1 MILFQKDFTE
11 QGAIVDYST
20 SNLSFLKMGILL
32 NKMNVVN
39 NLFSL
44 ALFDVDLKGKNP
56 HNLNDPSVELRQRIA
71 WECKRNPWYFLREV
85 CRITASGM
93 GAVPYVLNR
102 SNLAQA
108 WLYFNSINSFQVMP
122 RQIGKTI
129 GTAAIQVWA
138 LYCAAHDAA
147 WGMFCR
153 GNKLQY
159 ENVDRFKK
167 IRDALPQWMLYQTA
181 NDTNNKE
188 GVSYDAL
195 NTKLLTFV
203 SQSDKQAAG
212 DQARGQSFFSESW
225 DEVVYYNNIN
235 LSYPSAIAAMDTAAP
250 LAKESGLPAAVIMT
264 STAGDLDD
272 PRGRWCYLLACDAF
286 RFTEKLYDCKDRD
299 ELWSMVHH
307 NSKNDYV
314 YLEYNYKQLGKDD
327 AWFNFVTRA
336 KDPKVVAKDYLNQWL
351 HGSDASMFSKELL
364 EKIQASK
371 KDPVAVT
378 NYESVI
384 IKWYDDPN
392 TLMSDENLR
401 NRPYPI
407 GLDTSDNVG
416 SDFTTMCMVDPY
428 DLHVVCTFCCNT
440 ANLYFVTTIIVKF
453 LRDFPRA
460 IFIPERNKN
469 GAFMLDYIFANMRLE
484 SFNPLTRIY
493 NKYLQEYTSDMNL
506 SNLNYEDGTVR
517 KNFGFSTTSN
527 SRNLLYSSVL
537 MNALNLVGDRLNDA
551 SLVDQISGLTMKNG
565 RVDHTETGHD
575 DLLIAFLLAVYFILF
590 GLHHNLYG
598 IRPDEIMCQVKSDG
612 ELIDADKKKA
622 MIFAHEQIRDL
633 RQRVKNSADNPV
645 VQSIFQRE
653 LQKLIAVYGEIPQE
667 DDKSLKPLDQ
677 INKNAKQV
685 SKAMSNI
692 TPDVFFS
699 FA

>member
-1 MILFQKDFTE
+1 MILFADDFVN
-11 QGAIVDYST
+11 QGAIVDYNT
-20 SNLSFLKMGILL
+20 NNLSFLKMAVLL
-32 NKMNVVN
+32 NKMNVKS
-39 NLFSL
+39 NLFHL
-44 ALFDVDLKGKNP
+44 ALYDKELVGRDP
-56 HNLNDPSVELRQRIA
+56 HNLNDPSLELRERVA
-71 WECKRNPWYFLREV
+71 LECKLNPWYYMREV
-85 CRITASGM
+85 VRITASGM

-108 WLYFNSINSFQVMP
+108 WLFFNSINTFQVMP

-129 GTAAIQVWA
+129 GVASLQTWY
-138 LYCAAHDAA
+138 LYVAAHDTA

-153 GNKLQY
+153 GNKLQW

-167 IRDALPQWMLYQTA
+167 IRDALPQWLLNQTA
-181 NDTNNKE
+181 DDTNNKE
-188 GVSYDAL
+188 GVSYEAL

-203 SQSDKQAAG
+203 SQNDKQAAG
-212 DQARGQSFFSESW
+212 DQARGQSFATESW
-225 DEVVYYNNIN
+225 DEVVYYNNIH

-250 LAKESGLPAAVIMT
+250 LAKETGLPAAVLMT
-264 STAGDLDD
+264 STAGDIDD

-286 RFTEKLYDCKDRD
+286 RFTEKLYDCQNRD
-299 ELWSMVHH
+299 ELWNMVHH

-314 YLEYNYKQLGKDD
+314 YLEYSYKQLGKTDE
-327 AWFNFVTRA
+327 WFNFVTRA

-351 HGSDASMFSKELL
+351 HGSDASMFDKDLL
-364 EKIQASK
+364 ERIQSAK
-371 KDPVAVT
+371 KDPVVVT

-384 IKWYDDPN
+384 IKWYDDPKK
-392 TLMSDENLR
+392 LMSDESLR

-416 SDFTTMCMVDPY
+416 CDFTTMCMIDPY

-440 ANLYFVTTIIVKF
+440 ANLYFVTTLIIKF

-493 NKYLQEYTSDMNL
+493 NKYLQEYTSESNL
-506 SNLNYEDGTVR
+506 NNLNYEDGTVR
-517 KNFGFSTTSN
+517 KNFGFSTTSS
-527 SRNLLYSSVL
+527 SRNMLYSSVL
-537 MNALNLVGDRLNDA
+537 MNALQLVGDRLNDA
-551 SLVDQISGLTMKNG
+551 SLIDQISGLTMKNG

-575 DLLIAFLLAVYFILF
+575 DLLIAFLLAVFFILF

-612 ELIDADKKKA
+612 ETIDADAKKT
-622 MIFAHEQIRDL
+622 MLQAHAQIRDL
-633 RQRVKNSADNPV
+633 RQRIKHSSDNPV

-653 LQKLIAVYGEIPQE
+653 LQKLVSVYGEIPQE
-667 DDKSLKPLDQ
+667 EDTTLRPLDQ
-677 INKNAKQV
+677 INKNSKQV
-685 SKAMSNI
+685 SKAMSNL
-692 TPDVFFS
+692 TPDVVLS

>member
-1 MILFQKDFTE
+1 MILFEKDFAE
-11 QGAIVDYST
+11 QGASVHFDT
-20 SNLSFLKMGILL
+20 NNLSFLKMWALLRKMGI
-32 NKMNVVN
+32 N
-39 NLFSL
+39 NSMFHL
-44 ALFDVDLKGKNP
+44 ALFDKDLTHVDPHDLK
-56 HNLNDPSVELRQRIA
+56 DPSIELRQRITF
-71 WECKRNPWYFLREV
+71 ESKINPWYFLREV

-93 GAVPYVLNR
+93 GAVPYALNR

-108 WLYFNSINSFQVMP
+108 WLFFNSINAFQVMP

-129 GTAAIQVWA
+129 GTAALQVWA
-138 LYCAAHDAA
+138 LYIAAHDAA

-181 NDTNNKE
+181 ADSNNKE

-195 NTKLLTFV
+195 NTKLTTFV

-225 DEVVYYNNIN
+225 DEVVYYNNIH

-264 STAGDLDD
+264 STAGDIDD

-286 RFTEKLYDCKDRD
+286 RFTEKLYDCANRD

-314 YLEYNYKQLGKDD
+314 YLEYSYKQLGKDD
-327 AWFNFVTRA
+327 DWFNFVTRA

-351 HGSDASMFSKELL
+351 HGSDESVFDKDLIER
-364 EKIQASK
+364 IQAAR

-378 NYESVI
+378 NIESVI
-384 IKWYDDPN
+384 IKWYDDPEK
-392 TLMSDENLR
+392 LKKDENLR
-401 NRPYPI
+401 NRPYII

-416 SDFTTMCMVDPY
+416 ADFTTMCMIDPY
-428 DLHVVCTFCCNT
+428 DLHVVATFCCNT

-484 SFNPLTRIY
+484 SFNPLTRIF
-493 NKYLQEYTSDMNL
+493 NKYFQEYTSDTNV

-517 KNFGFSTTSN
+517 KNFGFSTTAS
-527 SRNLLYSSVL
+527 SRNILYSSVL
-537 MNALNLVGDRLNDA
+537 MNALNLVGDRLNDNA
-551 SLVDQISGLTMKNG
+551 LIDQISGLTMKNG
-565 RVDHTETGHD
+565 RVDHSVTGHD
-575 DLLIAFLLAVYFILF
+575 DLLIAFLLAVYFVLF

-598 IRPDEIMCQVKSDG
+598 IRPDEIMCQVRQDG
-612 ELIDADKKKA
+612 ELIDADEKKT
-622 MIFAHEQIRDL
+622 MLLAHEQIRDL
-633 RQRVKNSADNPV
+633 RQRIKNSADNPM
-645 VQSIFQRE
+645 VQQVYKRE
-653 LQKLIAVYGEIPQE
+653 LQKLVSVYGEIPQE
-667 DDKSLKPLDQ
+667 DDKSLKPMDQ
-677 INKNAKQV
+677 INKNSKQMAR
-685 SKAMSNI
+685 SMSNLDMS
-692 TPDVFFS
+692 TM
-699 FA
+699 FAYA

>member
-1 MILFQKDFTE
+1 MILFQKDFQE
-11 QGAIVDYST
+11 QGAIVDYNT
-20 SNLSFLKMGILL
+20 PNLSFLKLSILL
-32 NKMNVVN
+32 NKMGVQN
-39 NLFSL
+39 NLFFLS
-44 ALFDVDLKGKNP
+44 LFDKDLVGIDPHDLK
-56 HNLNDPSVELRQRIA
+56 DPSLELRQRIS
-71 WECKRNPWYFLREV
+71 WESKVNPWYFLREV

-129 GTAAIQVWA
+129 GTAALQVWA
-138 LYCAAHDAA
+138 LYLAARDAA

-195 NTKLLTFV
+195 NTKLTTFV

-212 DQARGQSFFSESW
+212 DQARGQSFFTESW
-225 DEVVYYNNIN
+225 DETVYYNNIH

-250 LAKESGLPAAVIMT
+250 LAKETGLPAAVIMT
-264 STAGDLDD
+264 STAGDIDD

-286 RFTEKLYDCKDRD
+286 RFTERLYDCANRD

-314 YLEYNYKQLGKDD
+314 YLEYSYKQLGKDEE
-327 AWFNFVTRA
+327 WFNFVTRA

-351 HGSDASMFSKELL
+351 HGADGSIFGKEML
-364 EKIQASK
+364 EKIQTSK

-378 NYESVI
+378 NIESVI
-384 IKWYDDPN
+384 IKWYDDPKV
-392 TLMSDENLR
+392 LMADESLR
-401 NRPYPI
+401 NRPYVI

-416 SDFTTMCMVDPY
+416 SDFTTMCMIDPY
-428 DLHVVCTFCCNT
+428 DLHVVATFCCNT

-453 LRDFPRA
+453 LKDFPRA

-484 SFNPLTRIY
+484 NFNPLTRIY
-493 NKYLQEYTSDMNL
+493 NKYFQEYNSDTNVN
-506 SNLNYEDGTVR
+506 NLNYDDGTVR
-517 KNFGFSTTSN
+517 KNFGFSTTSS

-565 RVDHTETGHD
+565 RVDHTESGHD

-590 GLHHNLYG
+590 GLHHQFYG
-598 IRPDEIMCQVKSDG
+598 IRPDELMCQVRSNG
-612 ELIDADKKKA
+612 ELVDPDKKKA
-622 MIFAHEQIRDL
+622 EMLAFEQIRDL
-633 RQRVKNSADNPV
+633 TQKIKNNKDNPAV
-645 VQSIFQRE
+645 VSVFQRE
-653 LQKLIAVYGEIPQE
+653 LQKLVAVYGDAPKEE
-667 DDKSLKPLDQ
+667 DSALKPMDQ
-677 INKNAKQV
+677 INKNSKQM
-685 SKAMSNI
+685 ARTMSNI
-692 TPDVFFS
+692 TPDVYMKFV
-699 FA
+699 